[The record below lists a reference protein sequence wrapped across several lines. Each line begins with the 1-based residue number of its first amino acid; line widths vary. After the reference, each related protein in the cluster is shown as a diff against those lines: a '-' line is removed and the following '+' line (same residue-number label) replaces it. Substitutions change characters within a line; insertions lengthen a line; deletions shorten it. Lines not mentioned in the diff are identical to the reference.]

1 MEWPAADLTAALAGS
16 GGASLATLASRR
28 WRRCRALTSVRTR
41 RRHSCRRRGAGAR
54 AWGCACIASAC
65 ASCASV
71 WLGVL
76 CVVALQHREPGM
88 AVAWGVA
95 TAKVRLPP
103 QLASTQNKFAC
114 SRAARTLQIFF
125 DINARQAGRSAPSR
139 SAPWRGSSNGH
150 ASSLL
155 SGQSL
160 PPSSRQPLLQ
170 QHQRT
175 SSTFHKTV
183 RTSLDRSPPPFA
195 CAAPPPRPLHKTVR
209 ACAGPRGAPAFVA
222 SPPPGGDVHAC
233 PRLAVWH
240 PPGQPSLAWQA
251 TCRFGRGLRTGATE
265 FLVVPNLFAVS
276 ARDAGRTRGGGVR
289 PVPRQ
294 HAQALAVR
302 ARLVD

>member
-1 MEWPAADLTAALAGS
+1 MPVHGIAPASPPPAPPAPLSGLGCCASQRCNTESPERPLRGAWPPQRCGFHLNWRPRRINLRAPVQLAL
-16 GGASLATLASRR
+16 
-28 WRRCRALTSVRTR
+28 CRFFLTSMR
-41 RRHSCRRRGAGAR
+41 
-54 AWGCACIASAC
+54 
-65 ASCASV
+65 
-71 WLGVL
+71 
-76 CVVALQHREPGM
+76 
-88 AVAWGVA
+88 
-95 TAKVRLPP
+95 
-103 QLASTQNKFAC
+103 
-114 SRAARTLQIFF
+114 
-125 DINARQAGRSAPSR
+125 GRSAPSR

-160 PPSSRQPLLQ
+160 PPSSRQPMLQ

-195 CAAPPPRPLHKTVR
+195 CAAPPPRPLPKTVR